1 MAKKGGK
8 NGLFHG
14 ECWMQLEGK
23 LFPVCQKCSGRLDLG
38 TLPCG
43 KMYKP
48 KKLIET
54 VYSLTI
60 MKIILRQS
68 PQCVD
73 ILIWKE
79 RMLLWHAFLKSYSFV
94 YDESGWNDQKLICN
108 LSTFL
113 EHTKENE
120 GCHCFRA
127 PFRSGL
133 LSPCKFRANNIT
145 SKLTFALLY
154 GGLLCSL

>member
-1 MAKKGGK
+1 MKNYTLEGYYYSIAKHSPLQFNADVVLSWLKRGEK

-79 RMLLWHAFLKSYSFV
+79 RMLL
-94 YDESGWNDQKLICN
+94 
-108 LSTFL
+108 
-113 EHTKENE
+113 
-120 GCHCFRA
+120 
-127 PFRSGL
+127 
-133 LSPCKFRANNIT
+133 
-145 SKLTFALLY
+145 
-154 GGLLCSL
+154 